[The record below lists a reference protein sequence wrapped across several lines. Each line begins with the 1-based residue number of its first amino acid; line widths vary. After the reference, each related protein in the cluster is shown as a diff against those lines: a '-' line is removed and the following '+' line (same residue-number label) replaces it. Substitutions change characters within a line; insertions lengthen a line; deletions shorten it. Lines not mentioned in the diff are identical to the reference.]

1 MGTWA
6 VPTNTEELQ
15 ESEEFIKV
23 LQKFKKDIYST
34 FGDDELF
41 DCLDGAIYR
50 IREIQAFVESKFNG
64 IDNKED

>member
-15 ESEEFIKV
+15 ESEEYIKV
-23 LQKFKKDIYST
+23 LQKFKKDIYSV

-41 DCLDGAIYR
+41 DCLDGAIRR
-50 IREIQAFVESKFNG
+50 IREIQAFVESKFNLEG
-64 IDNKED
+64 